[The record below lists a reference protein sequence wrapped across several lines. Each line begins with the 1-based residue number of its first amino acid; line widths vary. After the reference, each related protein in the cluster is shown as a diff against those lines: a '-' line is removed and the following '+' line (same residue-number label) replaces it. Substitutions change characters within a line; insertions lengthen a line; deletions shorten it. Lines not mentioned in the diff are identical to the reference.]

1 MITKKSSLN
10 AFLSESLTFFNRSKS
25 FWGMCYIWGVINISK
40 NYISLNSNLIL
51 FVICNVELKKSSRI
65 KDQ

>member
-1 MITKKSSLN
+1 MHFYQTLLPFLIELN
-10 AFLSESLTFFNRSKS
+10 LFGASATF
-25 FWGMCYIWGVINISK
+25 GEIINISK

-65 KDQ
+65 KDP